1 MSSLVS
7 SLLPK
12 AVGAKGSDVYAT
24 TGHPLVDLNVKCVRG
39 ADPASLKKDLLAVLR
54 IGTSQA
60 MEDAFVLAFMVRN
73 VRGGKGERKVF
84 EHLFQHL
91 CDEQPVLAKAVLDLI
106 PHYGCWDD
114 FSRLLE
120 TKVAPAY
127 RRDVTELYAKQL
139 KTDAES
145 TTGMSLAA
153 KWAPREDKD
162 RRFAMDIAYILFPRA
177 VGRFSSMMRQYRQYV
192 ANLNRKLKTVETLMC
207 AGDFDKIDPKTVPG
221 RAGKIYNKAF
231 LNLPSTYN
239 SSTTAAAALRHP
251 DDEKRM
257 ACREKFKEHY
267 AKAAKGEAKVHG
279 ADTLFPHEIAKK
291 VNDFDGTAE
300 EKDFLL
306 GVWRSMVEKVKTGGG
321 LRRSLFMIDRS
332 GSMQSS
338 HVGDVPYW
346 VSTALGLLGS
356 EVCAEEYKD
365 MVLTFDSDPNILR
378 FRPGSDIFERIA
390 LLNDSNVGHGLSTD
404 FQKAMDL
411 VLQMIEMKGCRPG
424 EEPENLIVLT
434 DMGWD
439 QACGPGERSAYTGH
453 CYSRVVKTT
462 PWETQI
468 TMIQNAFKTLGER
481 MWGPGQGFTAPR
493 IVIWNLASTYSSDH
507 HAAADTPGVAMLS
520 GWSPAQFEILQKEGP
535 RQMTPYEI
543 LRVELDD
550 PKYKKVR
557 DRIRE
562 NFVALYN

>member
-1 MSSLVS
+1 
-7 SLLPK
+7 
-12 AVGAKGSDVYAT
+12 
-24 TGHPLVDLNVKCVRG
+24 
-39 ADPASLKKDLLAVLR
+39 
-54 IGTSQA
+54 
-60 MEDAFVLAFMVRN
+60 
-73 VRGGKGERKVF
+73 
-84 EHLFQHL
+84 
-91 CDEQPVLAKAVLDLI
+91 
-106 PHYGCWDD
+106 
-114 FSRLLE
+114 
-120 TKVAPAY
+120 
-127 RRDVTELYAKQL
+127 
-139 KTDAES
+139 
-145 TTGMSLAA
+145 
-153 KWAPREDKD
+153 
-162 RRFAMDIAYILFPRA
+162 
-177 VGRFSSMMRQYRQYV
+177 
-192 ANLNRKLKTVETLMC
+192 
-207 AGDFDKIDPKTVPG
+207 
-221 RAGKIYNKAF
+221 
-231 LNLPSTYN
+231 
-239 SSTTAAAALRHP
+239 
-251 DDEKRM
+251 M

-291 VNDFDGTAE
+291 VNDFDGTPE

-338 HVGDVPYW
+338 PVGDVPYW

-439 QACGPGERSAYTGH
+439 QACGTGERSAYTDH
-453 CYSRVVKTT
+453 CYSRVIKTT

-468 TMIQNAFKTLGER
+468 TTIQNAFKTLGER

-520 GWSPAQFEILQKEGP
+520 GWSPTQFEILQKEGP

-562 NFVALYN
+562 TFAALHN